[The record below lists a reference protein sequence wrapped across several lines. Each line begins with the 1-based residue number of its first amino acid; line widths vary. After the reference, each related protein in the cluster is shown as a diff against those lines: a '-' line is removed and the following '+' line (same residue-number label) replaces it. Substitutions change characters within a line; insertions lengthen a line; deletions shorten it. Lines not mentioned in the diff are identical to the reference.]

1 MAKPDVLEKAQKV
14 LEYRFQNPKLLE
26 AAITHASS
34 ASDRLESNERM
45 EFLGD
50 AVLGLIICRRVYE
63 LYPDRREGQLTVL
76 KSAVVSRKTCAAVSD
91 TIGLT
96 ELIRVGPGMEKPG
109 RLPHSLAAGVFEAVI
124 GAIYLDGGYEP
135 AAGFVLKHMQPWLD
149 RYAESAHQH
158 NFKSVLQQYVQRTM
172 TCTPV
177 YEVLEESGPD
187 HNKSFRVRVLIGSK
201 AYDPS
206 WGHSKKQAEQDAAFL
221 ALQALGIIDREGLDV
236 SAQETPAK

>member
-109 RLPHSLAAGVFEAVI
+109 RLPHSLA
-124 GAIYLDGGYEP
+124 
-135 AAGFVLKHMQPWLD
+135 VLCSSICNPGSIAMPKAPISTISNRCCSNM
-149 RYAESAHQH
+149 YSA
-158 NFKSVLQQYVQRTM
+158 R
-172 TCTPV
+172 
-177 YEVLEESGPD
+177 
-187 HNKSFRVRVLIGSK
+187 
-201 AYDPS
+201 
-206 WGHSKKQAEQDAAFL
+206 
-221 ALQALGIIDREGLDV
+221 
-236 SAQETPAK
+236 